1 MQGSGGGPGLGRR
14 VVVGDPEE
22 SFVKTAEGACP
33 ESNIYGP
40 FIFWFWNPCRV
51 CGAKITSLNTINLI
65 GKQSQSSTLS
75 PKLPILPQFPF
86 HVPFLFHLILH
97 CRW

>member
-1 MQGSGGGPGLGRR
+1 M
-14 VVVGDPEE
+14 VGDLEE

-40 FIFWFWNPCRV
+40 SILWFWNLCRV

-65 GKQSQSSTLS
+65 GKQSQSSTS
-75 PKLPILPQFPF
+75 NPKLPILLQCPF

-97 CRW
+97 HGW